1 MEAQAVEHSETG
13 EMTWVTTG
21 EHGEVVQLSH
31 GEHAF
36 SAGTYTKFLFLLF
49 PLLTQLFLYFG
60 VDGTLVTVDASA
72 TEAEALSNMAS
83 TIATSL
89 GIPMGTATTVTH
101 TEDGI
106 TVAYLTTSDEHGQQY
121 ITVSGEAVD
130 GETVTLVQQEDDG
143 GTVTLVQQ
151 EHDEHDVTEAGAHP
165 TEEMHELEE
174 SKPMDMEPE
183 EAMMEN

>member
-1 MEAQAVEHSETG
+1 
-13 EMTWVTTG
+13 
-21 EHGEVVQLSH
+21 
-31 GEHAF
+31 
-36 SAGTYTKFLFLLF
+36 
-49 PLLTQLFLYFG
+49 
-60 VDGTLVTVDASA
+60 
-72 TEAEALSNMAS
+72 
-83 TIATSL
+83 
-89 GIPMGTATTVTH
+89 MGTATTVTH

-143 GTVTLVQQ
+143 ETVTLVQQ
-151 EHDEHDVTEAGAHP
+151 EPDEHDVSEASAHPTEEMHGAHP

>member
-1 MEAQAVEHSETG
+1 MD
-13 EMTWVTTG
+13 
-21 EHGEVVQLSH
+21 
-31 GEHAF
+31 
-36 SAGTYTKFLFLLF
+36 
-49 PLLTQLFLYFG
+49 P
-60 VDGTLVTVDASA
+60 SA
-72 TEAEALSNMAS
+72 TEAEAQALSNMAS

-130 GETVTLVQQEDDG
+130 GDTVALVQHDG
-143 GTVTLVQQ
+143 ANEATV
-151 EHDEHDVTEAGAHP
+151 EGEAETHVSEQTDGLENSKAI
-165 TEEMHELEE
+165 EE
-174 SKPMDMEPE
+174 E